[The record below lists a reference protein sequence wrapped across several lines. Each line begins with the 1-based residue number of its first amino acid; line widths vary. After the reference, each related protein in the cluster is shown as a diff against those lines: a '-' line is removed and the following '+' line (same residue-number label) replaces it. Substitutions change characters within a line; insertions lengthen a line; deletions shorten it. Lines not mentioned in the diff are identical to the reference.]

1 MQPPEVLD
9 VLVNV
14 TGAPINASEAGAD
27 IMFLNATA
35 SVNEEHDVEVT
46 LEPYTPYLFKELMLH
61 LSVLL
66 PDKDFVSDWSL
77 TGAEPFLSE
86 KLQFRQCASSEF
98 LSERFEVCRKAGN
111 RTGGWASSVVT
122 VAMPAWAPE
131 ETHLIFR
138 VVPKKQSDWQAS
150 PTRKQALRVMLKG
163 DPPSVGAWAMSPALT
178 GPERC
183 RFLAEVG
190 DLRAAVSSG
199 NQEGIPTGTQEAEYP
214 GEHLRGPR
222 EQMYAMS
229 RATCAFIRRNC
240 TEVHSLSFGSGQPLP
255 LTTSVPALLLQHAVQ
270 QSRLQLPQDSSL
282 AVVLQFMAKKA
293 SPALWSFAQC
303 LAEAGRLPRLAN
315 ICGTCERDFAWVKDT
330 PGLVCCKFSD
340 DSYGT
345 PLMAEGLFTIL
356 RTTPHETDES
366 LVRDTCEVLHRRNA
380 SEASVQELRE
390 RLLAAAVSTQN
401 LQAINLTLRHC
412 VPDLTP
418 NLCNLLWSLREIPL
432 NLTGLIW
439 DHFPKHTSVL
449 LQAALDSRCAECFSA
464 WDSSLPWLEACTR
477 TPTCLQS
484 RNVSLRYGLADDRR
498 RQDDYEPADIDL
510 VSEIAAKPGIT
521 RLIAALQFKFIRTTA
536 APTQLVKALSQLLE
550 FSRQALASLDIDYLS
565 FGDVRGSG
573 ELAASL
579 RELSKLQ
586 SLTLEEVQMSSA
598 SLAQLLPTEASA
610 LPELRALTLSLTEF
624 EYRPAL
630 APFAPFL
637 ASRAALRSLELE
649 GFDLPAVEAD
659 QFVAA
664 LRQLRQLESL
674 KLGGCFMPFTVAS
687 QLLANTSSVFPSLQV
702 LGLGLEP
709 SSSHAA
715 NSQGIV
721 ALSQALAALS
731 PCPLQVLNT
740 GLCGV
745 ADEDLLGLL
754 DALEHCR
761 NVTRLEF
768 CRDDCAMSNSSV
780 AALQKR
786 RPQWPKAAVF
796 VPMARSECTRLHAA
810 AADSDGQSSQAMP

>member
-1 MQPPEVLD
+1 MQPPEILD

-14 TGAPINASEAGAD
+14 TGTPINSSEAGAD

-35 SVNEEHDVEVT
+35 LVNEEHDVEVT
-46 LEPYTPYLFKELMLH
+46 LEPYAPYLFEELVLH

-77 TGAEPFLSE
+77 TGAEPLLSE

-98 LSERFEVCRKAGN
+98 LSQRFEVCRKAKN
-111 RTGGWASSVVT
+111 RTGGWASSVAI
-122 VAMPAWAPE
+122 VALPAWAPE

-138 VVPKKQSDWQAS
+138 VIPKKQSVWQAS
-150 PTRKQALRVMLKG
+150 TTRKHAVRVMLKG
-163 DPPSVGAWAMSPALT
+163 YPPSVGAWAISPALT

-199 NQEGIPTGTQEAEYP
+199 NQEGIPTGPQAEVEDGP
-214 GEHLRGPR
+214 SEGPRGPKSV
-222 EQMYAMS
+222 QMYAMS
-229 RATCAFIRRNC
+229 LSACLFIRRNC
-240 TEVHSLSFGSGQPLP
+240 TEVHSLSFGSGKPLP
-255 LTTSVPALLLQHAVQ
+255 LTTSVPELLLQHAFQ
-270 QSRLQLPQDSSL
+270 QSRLQ
-282 AVVLQFMAKKA
+282 FIAKKA
-293 SPALWSFAQC
+293 SPALWSFAKC

-340 DSYGT
+340 DSDGT

-356 RTTPHETDES
+356 RPTPYETDES

-380 SEASVQELRE
+380 SEANVQELRE

-401 LQAINLTLRHC
+401 LQVINLTLRHC

-418 NLCNLLWSLREIPL
+418 NLCNLLRSLREIPL

-484 RNVSLRYGLADDRR
+484 RNVSLRYGLADDLR
-498 RQDDYEPADIDL
+498 RQEDYEPADIDV
-510 VSEIAAKPGIT
+510 VSEIAAKPGIS
-521 RLIAALQFKFIRTTA
+521 RLIAALQFKFIPTTP

-550 FSRQALASLDIDYLS
+550 FSRQALASLDIDYLP
-565 FGDVRGSG
+565 FEDVRGSG

-610 LPELRALTLSLTEF
+610 LPELRALTLSMISMTMYEN
-624 EYRPAL
+624 RPAL

-649 GFDLPAVEAD
+649 GFYLPAVEAD

-715 NSQGIV
+715 SSQGIV

-745 ADEDLLGLL
+745 ADEDLLGLI

-761 NVTRLEF
+761 NVTRLDF
-768 CRDDCAMSNSSV
+768 CRGECGAMSNSSV

-796 VPMARSECTRLHAA
+796 VPMARRECTRLHAA
-810 AADSDGQSSQAMP
+810 AADSDGQSSLAMP